1 MSSSYSNPYP
11 LAPSDYLVDSSDSNH
26 RDDLPPIYKRK
37 MVWTSSEGDAVS
49 SSNAS
54 EQAIPFTAR
63 EDATADIAR
72 ETRAPVVA
80 EAGTSNWQGTSEPL
94 LPQAEKKKKKKS
106 KKAILPDPPGSS
118 LCTERSLLDLRARFD
133 LGEDVYNAFET
144 LYDRTSH
151 GRPENT
157 TLRLII
163 NIQSRFGNQ
172 SQPLAG
178 VLTTTLPFKTSFRLA
193 NPFDIKCCADSD

>member
-72 ETRAPVVA
+72 ELDLP
-80 EAGTSNWQGTSEPL
+80 EDPEP
-94 LPQAEKKKKKKS
+94 
-106 KKAILPDPPGSS
+106 
-118 LCTERSLLDLRARFD
+118 SLL
-133 LGEDVYNAFET
+133 
-144 LYDRTSH
+144 
-151 GRPENT
+151 
-157 TLRLII
+157 
-163 NIQSRFGNQ
+163 
-172 SQPLAG
+172 
-178 VLTTTLPFKTSFRLA
+178 
-193 NPFDIKCCADSD
+193 